1 MSASHT
7 FADPLFFLSL
17 AFINF
22 TNGTIRSEE
31 AGSPAMNALVESI
44 VQSNARAEL
53 TAGQLQ
59 ALIGLFTSTSEVL
72 SPSHAL
78 FRKLSATLA
87 AFPSLEDGSQCI
99 RLCILLC
106 REVAHRK
113 IIFELIEAHNTWVE
127 SIATPS
133 ISALATSHAGHRSG
147 TAHETTEDRSFLSQL
162 VLVMLVSAESRMK
175 ASDLVDFLGADVES
189 TVEVLVTCY
198 GSVFGALPGV
208 LTAASGDYQLHLVA
222 RLVELVRELTFW
234 TTYEELH
241 SSLGIGSKAKKTL
254 SQCTGSVSMSAL
266 SGPFRYHVGQLI
278 SHLVKYDFFGPMSMY
293 LPLVIGKYLAS
304 PSSCSSS
311 DGDERN
317 VLMAMSLLRNHLLL
331 LQTLLTLTDQY
342 ALVLRKALCRCG
354 LLSKVCGPLLRVL
367 CKPQGCLPGELSLFM
382 QTMAVASTLTYHS
395 SECHQFWG
403 ENSSVL
409 VAVADRSVATLAD
422 GCIADPRTS
431 AELVAQLVRLVVN
444 SRSSAAVAPLLKT
457 WESVLDSGGKQYVAC
472 SLSNPKSRSRPLD
485 ISSPSYNALRCVFR
499 VDTTAP
505 PPPPV
510 ATRRGSVDD
519 LLRQRRR
526 GRHNRA
532 QRSLSRGRSR
542 GRARS
547 KRRRRHKSR
556 QARLQQRYHLL
567 VQSTTPTTAV
577 AQEQTQAQFA
587 PLDFVS
593 DASSDESSDNRDDAA
608 DAYESTCA
616 PPVDLSRWQRGPP
629 PRTIPIQYICSLSH
643 ALIRS
648 APVLSSTGYLF
659 DEDVIID
666 YLQYYDVCPIS
677 GASMS
682 RADLVV
688 DTALKEELGKV
699 RANFM

>member
-1 MSASHT
+1 M
-7 FADPLFFLSL
+7 D
-17 AFINF
+17 
-22 TNGTIRSEE
+22 
-31 AGSPAMNALVESI
+31 ALVESI
-44 VQSNARAEL
+44 VQSDARAEL

-113 IIFELIEAHNTWVE
+113 IIFALIEAHNIWVE
-127 SIATPS
+127 SIAAPS
-133 ISALATSHAGHRSG
+133 ISALATSHARHRSG
-147 TAHETTEDRSFLSQL
+147 TTYETSEDRSFLSQL

-189 TVEVLVTCY
+189 TVEVLVSCY
-198 GSVFGALPGV
+198 GSVCGALPGV
-208 LTAASGDYQLHLVA
+208 LAAASGGYQLHLVA

-241 SSLGIGSKAKKTL
+241 SNLGIGSKAKKSL
-254 SQCTGSVSMSAL
+254 SQCTGSVTMSAL

-278 SHLVKYDFFGPMSMY
+278 SHLVS
-293 LPLVIGKYLAS
+293 
-304 PSSCSSS
+304 
-311 DGDERN
+311 
-317 VLMAMSLLRNHLLL
+317 HLLL
-331 LQTLLTLTDQY
+331 LQTLLMLTDQY

-354 LLSKVCGPLLRVL
+354 LLSKVCGPLLRIL
-367 CKPQGCLPGELSLFM
+367 CRPQGCLPGELSLFV
-382 QTMAVASTLTYHS
+382 QTVAVASTLTYHS

-409 VAVADRSVATLAD
+409 VAAADRSAVTLAD
-422 GCIADPRTS
+422 SCIADPRTS

-457 WESVLDSGGKQYVAC
+457 WESVLDSGGKQCVAC

-485 ISSPSYNALRCVFR
+485 ISSPSYNSLRCVFR

-505 PPPPV
+505 PPPP
-510 ATRRGSVDD
+510 AAARRGSVGD

-526 GRHNRA
+526 GRHNRE
-532 QRSLSRGRSR
+532 QRNLSRGRSR

-547 KRRRRHKSR
+547 KRRRRHESQ

-567 VQSTTPTTAV
+567 VQCTTPTTAV
-577 AQEQTQAQFA
+577 AREQTQVQLV

-593 DASSDESSDNRDDAA
+593 DASSDESSDDRDDAA

-616 PPVDLSRWQRGPP
+616 PQVDLSRWRRGPP
-629 PRTIPIQYICSLSH
+629 PTTIPTQYICSLSH
-643 ALIRS
+643 SLIRS

>member
-1 MSASHT
+1 M
-7 FADPLFFLSL
+7 D
-17 AFINF
+17 
-22 TNGTIRSEE
+22 
-31 AGSPAMNALVESI
+31 ALVESI

-59 ALIGLFTSTSEVL
+59 ALIGLCTSTSEVL
-72 SPSHAL
+72 SPSHTL

-87 AFPSLEDGSQCI
+87 ASPSLEDASQCI

-106 REVAHRK
+106 REVAHRE
-113 IIFELIEAHNTWVE
+113 IIFSLIEAHNVWVE

-133 ISALATSHAGHRSG
+133 ISALGTSHAGHRSG
-147 TAHETTEDRSFLSQL
+147 TTYEATEDRSFLSQL
-162 VLVMLVSAESRMK
+162 ILVMLASAESKMK

-189 TVEVLVTCY
+189 TVEVLVSCY
-198 GSVFGALPGV
+198 GSVCGALPGV
-208 LTAASGDYQLHLVA
+208 LAAASGGYQLHLVA
-222 RLVELVRELTFW
+222 RLVDLFRELTFW
-234 TTYEELH
+234 ITYEELH
-241 SSLGIGSKAKKTL
+241 SSLRIGSKGKNTL
-254 SQCTGSVSMSAL
+254 SQCTGSASMRAL
-266 SGPFRYHVGQLI
+266 SAPFRHHVGQLI
-278 SHLVKYDFFGPMSMY
+278 SYLVRYDFFGPMSMY
-293 LPLVIGKYLAS
+293 LPLVFDKYLAS
-304 PSSCSSS
+304 PRSSSS
-311 DGDERN
+311 DGDDRD
-317 VLMAMSLLRNHLLL
+317 VLMALSLLRSHLLL

-367 CKPQGCLPGELSLFM
+367 CRPQGCLPGELSLFV
-382 QTMAVASTLTYHS
+382 QTAAVASTLTYHS
-395 SECHQFWG
+395 GECHQFWG

-409 VAVADRSVATLAD
+409 VAVADRSVFTLAD

-444 SRSSAAVAPLLKT
+444 SHSSAAVAPLLKT

-472 SLSNPKSRSRPLD
+472 SLSNPTSRSRPLD

-510 ATRRGSVDD
+510 AARRGRVDD

-526 GRHNRA
+526 GPHNRE

-542 GRARS
+542 SSARS
-547 KRRRRHKSR
+547 KRCPRHQSR
-556 QARLQQRYHLL
+556 QARLQRYHLL

-577 AQEQTQAQFA
+577 AREQTQVQLDA
-587 PLDFVS
+587 LDFAS
-593 DASSDESSDNRDDAA
+593 DSSSDESSDDRDEAA
-608 DAYESTCA
+608 DAYESTCG
-616 PPVDLSRWQRGPP
+616 PQEDLSRWRRGPP

-643 ALIRS
+643 SLIRS
-648 APVLSSTGYLF
+648 TPVLSSTGYLF

-677 GASMS
+677 GAPMS